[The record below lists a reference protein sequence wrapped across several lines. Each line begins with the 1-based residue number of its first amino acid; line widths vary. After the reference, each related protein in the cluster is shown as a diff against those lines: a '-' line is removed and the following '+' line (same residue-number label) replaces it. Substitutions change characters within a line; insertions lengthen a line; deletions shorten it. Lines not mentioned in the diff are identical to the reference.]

1 VQVYGTI
8 LLVDTYAIYFAA
20 GALGLLFLLHIFDV
34 SYWTGRWKVL
44 RAFLF
49 TFVALGFAGA
59 AMLASKEYPGAS
71 IALYVLAFPALLW
84 LIKLAVYRNV
94 HAALFSKSLCVALF
108 IIAAATAAVWLVWVF
123 TGNPWNN
130 ETKIAFS
137 DLLYCKIEVNG
148 TTAAAMPVA
157 NMTAITTTT
166 TTTMFTTT
174 FFDDHTVTT
183 TTVPFFAG
191 SEDDDRDITVCL
203 AAWVLWTAPLL
214 AACNAFVF
222 GLLSYAL
229 SRTLLRTDKAVT
241 KALKLFLGLI
251 VVAVVCLWVA
261 ASIAGAGIGVNGAVQ
276 LFVGVFIMVLSGV
289 LIGTV
294 GWKRLTAQMMA
305 VPLVR
310 QLSSSLFTDWFKALF
325 MIGLGPFLPFYFLT
339 AVVNQ
344 MLRKCLPFGYTIDN
358 DREQKLRLTAAASA
372 QLRAIKRWRW
382 SSILEKIMWIGVIYA
397 ILEVVV
403 ALMTNIFMSWLNDV
417 LLPLPL
423 YATTLIFF
431 VVGVLLLN
439 LPPVPAVP
447 IFVTAGI
454 ILGQQGEKD
463 LTFAGAQGLAIL
475 VCVAIKLV
483 SGLMLQKL
491 HGERLGKSLYVRR
504 EIGVNSISVRAIRR
518 LLIQPGIKM
527 PKVCILIGGPD
538 YPCYALPGILKLS
551 VWQVQLASLPV
562 VVLIAP
568 LSLAGGF
575 LLKAREGGIWEAI
588 SNVALTIAILLQIIV
603 LLLALYYVA
612 EEVEQN
618 YEALSREPDD
628 EEVAAAEG
636 AANERM
642 LITQARQSWY
652 AKDFPM
658 LARLLLISGAMA
670 TIASIYMLV
679 VAHEKAFSPFAVTD
693 NISEK
698 INGDINNLVH
708 LLGWVYLGLLGWA
721 ILVLILWGRVTA
733 YRVKHLPADFQVP
746 TAMRDQMAVN
756 PIEGADAD
764 EIFENIALDEGD
776 IDVPLRKPAAPKT
789 VVVADVA
796 NVFTSV
802 LAPDARADAEAQAYK
817 DRKRAHQK
825 MLKENAAYK
834 DTQK

>member
-1 VQVYGTI
+1 
-8 LLVDTYAIYFAA
+8 
-20 GALGLLFLLHIFDV
+20 
-34 SYWTGRWKVL
+34 
-44 RAFLF
+44 
-49 TFVALGFAGA
+49 
-59 AMLASKEYPGAS
+59 
-71 IALYVLAFPALLW
+71 
-84 LIKLAVYRNV
+84 
-94 HAALFSKSLCVALF
+94 
-108 IIAAATAAVWLVWVF
+108 
-123 TGNPWNN
+123 
-130 ETKIAFS
+130 
-137 DLLYCKIEVNG
+137 
-148 TTAAAMPVA
+148 
-157 NMTAITTTT
+157 
-166 TTTMFTTT
+166 
-174 FFDDHTVTT
+174 
-183 TTVPFFAG
+183 
-191 SEDDDRDITVCL
+191 
-203 AAWVLWTAPLL
+203 
-214 AACNAFVF
+214 VF
-222 GLLSYAL
+222 GLLSHVL

-251 VVAVVCLWVA
+251 VVAIVCLWVA

-289 LIGTV
+289 VIGTV

-325 MIGLGPFLPFYFLT
+325 LIGLAPFLPFYFL
-339 AVVNQ
+339 ASVINQ
-344 MLRKCLPFGYTIDN
+344 MLRKRLPFGYTIDN
-358 DREQKLRLTAAASA
+358 DREQNLRLTAAASA

-382 SSILEKIMWIGVIYA
+382 SSILVKIMWIGVIYA

-417 LLPLPL
+417 LLTLPL
-423 YATTLIFF
+423 YATALVFF

-463 LTFAGAQGLAIL
+463 LTFAGAQGLAIV
-475 VCVAIKLV
+475 VCFAIKLV

-518 LLIQPGIKM
+518 LLEVPGIKM

-538 YPCYALPGILKLS
+538 YPCYALPGILRLS

-562 VVLIAP
+562 IVMIAP

-575 LLKAREGGIWEAI
+575 LLKAKEGGIWEAI
-588 SNVALTIAILLQIIV
+588 SKVSLTIAILLQIFV

-618 YEALSREPDD
+618 YEALAAEPDD

-636 AANERM
+636 AASERM
-642 LITQARQSWY
+642 LITQARQSWF
-652 AKDFPM
+652 ALDFPYWM
-658 LARLLLISGAMA
+658 RLWLLSGALA
-670 TIASIYMLV
+670 TIASIYTLV

-693 NISEK
+693 NIAEK

-721 ILVLILWGRVTA
+721 ILVLIVWGRWTA
-733 YRVKHLPADFQVP
+733 YRVKHLPAGFQVP
-746 TAMRDQMAVN
+746 SAMRDQMVVN
-756 PIEGADAD
+756 PAEGGNAD
-764 EIFENIALDEGD
+764 EIFETIALDEGE
-776 IDVPLRKPAAPKT
+776 DVPARKPAKPKT
-789 VVVADVA
+789 AVVA
-796 NVFTSV
+796 NVANALTSV

-817 DRKRAHQK
+817 DRKRAEAK

-834 DTQK
+834 QQQQQLQQKQRP